1 MHEND
6 MKVIDN
12 AKNGNKDAMTKLIED
27 NNGLIWSIVRR
38 FNGRGYDIEDLYQ
51 IGTIGF
57 IKAIQRF
64 DTSFEVRLST
74 YAVPYILGEIKRYI
88 RDDGPIKVSRSI
100 KELNVKI
107 LELQREFLHKYGRD
121 ISLEEISK
129 ELKISKEEIAMAL
142 DSARPVDSIEDA
154 KYKDN
159 KTDKTVSILE
169 QISTGKDEETEI
181 TNRITIKN
189 LINELKSLPI
199 NINSI
204 INKEVYKE
212 ITNDIYKENDIFFI
226 GRNVDYALCMEG
238 SLKLKEISYIHSEA
252 YAAGELKH
260 GTISLIDNNT
270 PVFAIV
276 TKDSIKEKTISNI
289 KEVKS
294 RGAKVILVT
303 NDINIDKEIYDVL
316 IEIPKTSDLLQSM
329 LTIVPLQVLSYEIA
343 KLRGCD
349 IDKPKNLAKSVTVE

>member
-189 LINELKSLPI
+189 LINEL
-199 NINSI
+199 NDN
-204 INKEVYKE
+204 EKE
-212 ITNDIYKENDIFFI
+212 IILLRYYKQ
-226 GRNVDYALCMEG
+226 
-238 SLKLKEISYIHSEA
+238 
-252 YAAGELKH
+252 
-260 GTISLIDNNT
+260 
-270 PVFAIV
+270 
-276 TKDSIKEKTISNI
+276 KTQRQVSKILGI
-289 KEVKS
+289 TQVQVS
-294 RGAKVILVT
+294 RIERKVL
-303 NDINIDKEIYDVL
+303 DKM
-316 IEIPKTSDLLQSM
+316 KKR
-329 LTIVPLQVLSYEIA
+329 LS
-343 KLRGCD
+343 G
-349 IDKPKNLAKSVTVE
+349 

>member
-189 LINELKSLPI
+189 LINEL
-199 NINSI
+199 ND
-204 INKEVYKE
+204 KEKE
-212 ITNDIYKENDIFFI
+212 IILLRYYKQ
-226 GRNVDYALCMEG
+226 
-238 SLKLKEISYIHSEA
+238 
-252 YAAGELKH
+252 
-260 GTISLIDNNT
+260 
-270 PVFAIV
+270 
-276 TKDSIKEKTISNI
+276 KTQMQVSKILGI
-289 KEVKS
+289 TQVQVS
-294 RGAKVILVT
+294 RIERKVL
-303 NDINIDKEIYDVL
+303 DKM
-316 IEIPKTSDLLQSM
+316 KKR
-329 LTIVPLQVLSYEIA
+329 LS
-343 KLRGCD
+343 C
-349 IDKPKNLAKSVTVE
+349 